1 MAWSRRRSPW
11 AFWLVSLVLPG
22 SVLAQE
28 PAPDPDAGVTE
39 PAQATDA
46 AVVDHDA
53 APPEAEP
60 APEVP
65 RGDTPVSLEAVVNPQ
80 AAPTAPPPP
89 PPPPPSEPTAPPKT
103 HAPVQETP
111 PPPPPPPAALI
122 VWATA
127 GLADALGTARCGAQG
142 LEGTDAALR
151 LLTTLRR
158 SVRVAGLGVGAAG
171 ALGDHPLIAWAARAQ
186 PQLLADLLAEAGFKA
201 LALGVS
207 DVNGPLLREAQLS
220 AALARRGIAVV
231 ASNLRCRGQVF
242 CSAWTTA
249 EDGLLILERDGRKY
263 ALMAV
268 LPDDLLARVEPAD
281 GRSLELRSA
290 ADTLTERTEQARAAG
305 ADLIVASIDHGPDPT
320 ASVNLANFVSA
331 LPPDIRPD
339 LLLSPSS
346 ADNLLFMRPL
356 DVHPAIVGTRRGVL
370 TGLRVTK
377 LPETRDSDVFAR
389 SVRLDDPNPELA
401 ARLSELGKG
410 YCASRGQPLPGGRLE
425 APLSGEELVTL
436 AGSAAREL
444 ARADLI
450 VLDPLVYDGNF
461 SQPAGTQLQRGQMER
476 AVLLDSPL
484 VSAAVPLD
492 WLNELNKRLSG
503 LRPLTLIGTSTDGG
517 DPTIAGRLQV
527 TGASYRIVTSAVL
540 ARSGRLPDGA
550 RWRPVDRPAASLR
563 GALLRQLS
571 AARSGDPRSRLHDPY
586 ESTQWIL
593 RADAGLLANL
603 TATKDKGDYA
613 EPALQ
618 VNDSRQ
624 IGARLV
630 LNVDADA
637 PGFLFENAAQ
647 VAFDRNF
654 ATKTTAQDLVTVQTT
669 YTYRGLWPT
678 PLLYPHPFLE
688 GYLETQFERGDADY
702 HHLLLRPEAG
712 LRSMV
717 SRVLSLKVSFG
728 VQYEALQPGAAV
740 RPGIGAELLLKPWTI
755 GLGNGPLQ
763 LEGNVL
769 YYWNSPGKL
778 DEHTLRGQLIS
789 SVQVFGPLQVTL
801 TALGVL
807 RKDPDQKAGKGL
819 SIQAGIRLR
828 FVDRSMVE

>member
-1 MAWSRRRSPW
+1 
-11 AFWLVSLVLPG
+11 
-22 SVLAQE
+22 
-28 PAPDPDAGVTE
+28 
-39 PAQATDA
+39 
-46 AVVDHDA
+46 
-53 APPEAEP
+53 
-60 APEVP
+60 
-65 RGDTPVSLEAVVNPQ
+65 
-80 AAPTAPPPP
+80 
-89 PPPPPSEPTAPPKT
+89 
-103 HAPVQETP
+103 
-111 PPPPPPPAALI
+111 
-122 VWATA
+122 
-127 GLADALGTARCGAQG
+127 
-142 LEGTDAALR
+142 
-151 LLTTLRR
+151 
-158 SVRVAGLGVGAAG
+158 
-171 ALGDHPLIAWAARAQ
+171 
-186 PQLLADLLAEAGFKA
+186 
-201 LALGVS
+201 
-207 DVNGPLLREAQLS
+207 
-220 AALARRGIAVV
+220 
-231 ASNLRCRGQVF
+231 
-242 CSAWTTA
+242 
-249 EDGLLILERDGRKY
+249 
-263 ALMAV
+263 
-268 LPDDLLARVEPAD
+268 
-281 GRSLELRSA
+281 
-290 ADTLTERTEQARAAG
+290 
-305 ADLIVASIDHGPDPT
+305 
-320 ASVNLANFVSA
+320 
-331 LPPDIRPD
+331 
-339 LLLSPSS
+339 
-346 ADNLLFMRPL
+346 MRPL

-389 SVRLDDPNPELA
+389 SVRLDDANPELA
-401 ARLSELGKG
+401 ARIHELGKG

-712 LRSMV
+712 LRSMI

-728 VQYEALQPGAAV
+728 VQYEALQPGAEA

-807 RKDPDQKAGKGL
+807 RKDPDQKTGKGL